1 MKIFLRLPGEG
12 EAGYV
17 CNVCMT
23 IFPVTINDILNY
35 LEVFLWLEVG
45 EAIKKFTKD

>member
-1 MKIFLRLPGEG
+1 MEIFLRLPGEG

-17 CNVCMT
+17 RNVCMT

-45 EAIKKFTKD
+45 